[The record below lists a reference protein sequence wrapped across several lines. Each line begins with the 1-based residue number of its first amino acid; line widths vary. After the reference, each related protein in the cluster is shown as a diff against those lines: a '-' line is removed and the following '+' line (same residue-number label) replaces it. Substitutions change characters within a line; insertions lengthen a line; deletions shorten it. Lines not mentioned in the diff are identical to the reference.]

1 MGHIVAY
8 SLNVALLLMAMY
20 LIYKWVL
27 ASEKMFAFNRAIILA
42 IYGISLA
49 FFPIMSLIS
58 SHDTADVGF
67 CDPTQALTL
76 DQLMTLGEYQTPSAV
91 APTQQIAT
99 TPMWAKVIVI
109 IYLVG
114 LSLLLL
120 RSCVLWIKLLRT
132 INSGKKQKCGNYTL
146 VIIDNQRVVP
156 FSWLRYIVMSQSD
169 FDSAGEMIINH
180 ETRHLECRHWIDMLL
195 TEAMTIF
202 NWFNP
207 AAWLLKEELKTVH
220 EYQAD
225 MAVLN
230 SGINA
235 KEYQLLLIKKAV
247 GARFPSF
254 ANSLNHSKL
263 KKRIT
268 MMLSSQSSKRSR
280 LRALALAPAL
290 AVAVL
295 ILNQSAIAAV
305 LTEISASE
313 LSAATPQSESK
324 DNQKISIDSTT
335 ITIVGDSISTNTAT
349 TGVTT
354 YYINGNEVTKEQLD
368 ATDPSTITSM
378 NVNRNDNVTTVHV
391 TTGTRGNSASSS
403 SSSSST
409 TGTTHTSTTTAYS
422 YKAYQ
427 GSLEDATY
435 IIDRQP
441 ATAMQWVALS
451 DEAKERSIVIVEDG
465 KISVVV
471 NTQKPEETEIT
482 YIVNGEV
489 VSAEQAR
496 AISPNLI
503 NSMSVDKSNG
513 NNTVIITLKK

>member
-1 MGHIVAY
+1 
-8 SLNVALLLMAMY
+8 
-20 LIYKWVL
+20 
-27 ASEKMFAFNRAIILA
+27 
-42 IYGISLA
+42 
-49 FFPIMSLIS
+49 
-58 SHDTADVGF
+58 
-67 CDPTQALTL
+67 
-76 DQLMTLGEYQTPSAV
+76 
-91 APTQQIAT
+91 
-99 TPMWAKVIVI
+99 
-109 IYLVG
+109 
-114 LSLLLL
+114 
-120 RSCVLWIKLLRT
+120 
-132 INSGKKQKCGNYTL
+132 
-146 VIIDNQRVVP
+146 
-156 FSWLRYIVMSQSD
+156 
-169 FDSAGEMIINH
+169 
-180 ETRHLECRHWIDMLL
+180 
-195 TEAMTIF
+195 
-202 NWFNP
+202 
-207 AAWLLKEELKTVH
+207 
-220 EYQAD
+220 
-225 MAVLN
+225 
-230 SGINA
+230 
-235 KEYQLLLIKKAV
+235 
-247 GARFPSF
+247 
-254 ANSLNHSKL
+254 
-263 KKRIT
+263 

-313 LSAATPQSESK
+313 LSAATPQSEGK